1 MKLNDLIEET
11 PSYKPTD
18 LSYKSAAEILKTE
31 YPPVKWIIPN
41 MMPEG
46 LTLLSGAPKI
56 GKSWFALSLCVA
68 VATGSSILSQKT
80 EPRSVL
86 YLCLEDSERRIQD
99 RLKQLEAEGLDVS
112 KLYVHTVC
120 PRLNEGGIEL
130 LAEAVDQYGL
140 SLIII
145 DTLQHVKP
153 MARSGKDTYAS
164 DYDGLKPIQKLA
176 QDKRTGIVLIHH
188 TRKQESSDPF
198 DKASG
203 TQALMGC
210 ADTSWVMVRGRGE
223 ADGKLHIT
231 GRDVDEQELA
241 LKFNPESCQ
250 WTLLGHAQEIASSK
264 EEQEVM
270 ELLEESGPMSA
281 KGVAHALGIPEST
294 ARQRLS
300 RMCRAGK
307 ISNPSRGHYDTVT
320 REGVQRDSD

>member
-1 MKLNDLIEET
+1 MTLNELIEET
-11 PSYKPTD
+11 PSYKPAEIR
-18 LSYKSAAEILKTE
+18 YKSAAEILKTD
-31 YPPVKWIIPN
+31 YPPVKWIIPS

-120 PRLNEGGIEL
+120 PRLNEGGIEQL
-130 LAEAVDQYGL
+130 VEAIDHYEL

-164 DYDGLKPIQKLA
+164 DYDGLKPLQKLA
-176 QDKRTGIVLIHH
+176 QDKRIGIVLIHH

-198 DKASG
+198 DKTSG

-210 ADTSWVMVRGRGE
+210 ADTSWVMARGRGE

-241 LKFNPESCQ
+241 LAFDKASCQ
-250 WTLLGHAQEIASSK
+250 WKLLGEAHLIAASQ
-264 EEQEVM
+264 EEQDVI
-270 ELLEESGPMSA
+270 ELLEESGPNTNHFSWLCA
-281 KGVAHALGIPEST
+281 EK
-294 ARQRLS
+294 RLV
-300 RMCRAGK
+300 G
-307 ISNPSRGHYDTVT
+307 
-320 REGVQRDSD
+320 